1 MKVGSGESHPAAPKP
16 GDARGLPSPRRPA
29 AGLPASLFFS
39 SPRFRSLLPTIVISL
54 FFFYTL
60 VAQSA
65 QSAFAQA
72 PRILRLDSSDST
84 FAQLSADVEDARR
97 RLARANGSEEAFGA
111 LTIYEYETRTDDTL
125 LTLAARFGLPYGTLA
140 TINRLGDVDSL
151 VPGMILLV
159 PGVPGLFIPEEPES
173 DLELLMTASRD
184 LAEARELVIRAGKN
198 AVKNTGKNAGKFRF
212 FPGLDYT
219 PTERAFFLNIAF
231 RFPLPTA
238 RLTSGFGLR
247 RNPVSGTLK
256 RHDGLDLAAP
266 AGTEVYATRD
276 GTVTATGEDPVY
288 GKFVRIA
295 HEGGWE
301 SLYGHLS
308 VVLAD
313 LRKDLRSGTIIGRVG
328 STGQST
334 GPHLHFELRR
344 GGKALDPAS
353 LLTRVIQQ

>member
-1 MKVGSGESHPAAPKP
+1 MKVGPGESHPAVSEP
-16 GDARGLPSPRRPA
+16 GVARRFPSLHRPA
-29 AGLPASLFFS
+29 AGHSAGRFFS
-39 SPRFRSLLPTIVISL
+39 FPRLVSFL
-54 FFFYTL
+54 TL
-60 VAQSA
+60 SFVLMAQIT
-65 QSAFAQA
+65 QPGFAQG
-72 PRILRLDSSDST
+72 PRIARLDSSDMT
-84 FAQLSADVEDARR
+84 FTQFLADVEDARR
-97 RLARANGSEEAFGA
+97 RLARADGPDEAFGA
-111 LTIYEYETRTDDTL
+111 LTIYEYETRAGDTL

-140 TINRLGDVDSL
+140 TINRLGDVDRL
-151 VPGMILLV
+151 TPGMNLLV
-159 PGVPGLFIPEEPES
+159 PSVPGLFIPQEPES
-173 DLELLMTASRD
+173 DLELLMSASRD
-184 LAEARELVIRAGKN
+184 LTHAKELILRG
-198 AVKNTGKNAGKFRF
+198 GGNAGKFRF
-212 FPGLDYT
+212 LPGLDYT

-231 RFPLPTA
+231 RFPLPAA

-247 RNPVSGTLK
+247 RNSVTGNLK

-266 AGTEVYATRD
+266 SGTDVYATRD
-276 GTVTATGEDPVY
+276 GTVIASGEDPVY

-353 LLTRVIQQ
+353 LLSRVIQQ